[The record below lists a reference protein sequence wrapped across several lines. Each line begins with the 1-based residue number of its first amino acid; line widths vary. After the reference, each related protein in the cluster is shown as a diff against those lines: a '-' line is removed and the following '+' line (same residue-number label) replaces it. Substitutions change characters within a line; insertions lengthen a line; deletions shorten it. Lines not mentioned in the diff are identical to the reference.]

1 MNVQFIASVSMIVRD
16 PPASRTLYVEA
27 LGLPLEASD
36 GDDDAFSERI
46 EGSKHFG
53 LWPLRQAAESCF
65 GTSDWSAD
73 ATVPHVSVEFDVEE
87 DRP

>member
-27 LGLPLEASD
+27 LRLPLEASE
-36 GDDDAFSERI
+36 GDDYAFSERI

-65 GTSDWSAD
+65 GTSDWPAD
-73 ATVPHVSVEFDVEE
+73 RPVPQVSVEFEVEE